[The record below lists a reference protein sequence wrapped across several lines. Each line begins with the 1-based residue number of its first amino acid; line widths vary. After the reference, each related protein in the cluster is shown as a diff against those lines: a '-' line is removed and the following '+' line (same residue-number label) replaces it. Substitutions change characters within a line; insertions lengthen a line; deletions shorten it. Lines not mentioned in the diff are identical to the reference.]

1 MVAGIAALL
10 LVVAAC
16 GGDGDPE
23 ATAAPPATTANPAQT
38 QAAATPIST
47 PGTPTTTATPT
58 GTAPAPEPAQ
68 VALQRV
74 ASGFQRPTF
83 VTHAGDG
90 SGRLF
95 VLEKAGRIR
104 IVTPEGVQRAP
115 FLDMTAAVESSGNEQ
130 GLLGLAF
137 HPDYATNGRFF
148 VAYTASGN
156 GANSVA
162 EYRVSADPGRADPE
176 SRRVLLAIP
185 DRFSN
190 HNGGMLA
197 FGPDGYLYIT
207 TGDGGGAGD
216 PDRTAQDTGSLLGK
230 ILRIDVDG
238 REPYAIPP
246 DNPFAVTA
254 GARPEIWAYGLRNP
268 WRASFDRETGD
279 LWIADVG
286 QDAYEEVNFQSATSP
301 GGENYGWSV
310 AEGNACFRPPWGCD
324 TTGFTPPVYDYGRD
338 DGCSI
343 TGGYVYRGAA
353 HPALRGHYVFTD
365 YCQPALRAL
374 VPDGAGGWTHHVIGQ
389 TNGAVSSFGEDEAG
403 ELYAVGDRDGT
414 LYRLV
419 PAG

>member
-38 QAAATPIST
+38 QAATTQITTPD
-47 PGTPTTTATPT
+47 TPTTTATPT
-58 GTAPAPEPAQ
+58 GTAPSPEPAQ

-148 VAYTASGN
+148 VAYTAAGN

-246 DNPFAVTA
+246 DNPFVATA

-286 QDAYEEVNFQSATSP
+286 QDAYEEVNFQPATSP

-310 AEGNACFRPPWGCD
+310 AEGNACFRPPRGCD

-353 HPALRGHYVFTD
+353 YPALRGHYIFTD